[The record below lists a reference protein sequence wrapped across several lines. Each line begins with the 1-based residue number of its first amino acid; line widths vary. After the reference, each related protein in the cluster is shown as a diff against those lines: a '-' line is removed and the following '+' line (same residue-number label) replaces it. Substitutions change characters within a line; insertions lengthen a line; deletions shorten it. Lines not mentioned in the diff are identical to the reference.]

1 MTGAAFLGVR
11 RSYGGR
17 RWVTP
22 HAEPRL
28 AMAMAQ
34 RLGLPEL
41 VARLLVARGVGLE
54 EAENFLAP
62 TLRRDLPDPSHLL
75 DMDRAVDRLALALE
89 QGERIAIFGDYD
101 VDGATS
107 AALLSR
113 YLTAC
118 GGAVEVYV
126 PDRVAEGYGPNAP
139 ALLALAQRGAKVVV
153 TVDCGATAHAPL
165 AAAKEAGLDV
175 IVCDHHVGEPTL
187 PPAWAVVNPNRFDET
202 SPHRQMAAVGVAF
215 LMAVALNRRLR
226 QLGWFN
232 PNRPEPDLLR
242 ALDLV
247 ALGTVCDV
255 VPLTGVNRA
264 LVAQGL
270 KIIRS
275 RENVGMAALADVAG
289 LKETPDAWHLGFLL
303 GPRVNAGGRVGKAD
317 HGVRLLTSEDPALA
331 AKLAVELDGW
341 NGARKEIEAVV
352 LDQAIQT
359 VEGGNSGL
367 SHIAFAAGDGWHPG
381 VIGIVAARLKERFN
395 RPAIVVA
402 IEGGIA
408 KASCRSVSGVSIGD
422 AVIAAR
428 QAGLMMNG
436 GGHAMAA
443 GFTAEAGKLDEIAAF
458 LDARVAAAL
467 EDVEMAPELPIDGIL
482 DPAGADGALLELLAR
497 VGPYGAGNPE
507 PRFAL
512 AGVRVVR
519 AEPLGMDHVRCVLAG
534 SNGAKLSAVSWRSL
548 DQPVGQAL
556 MRAAGGTLHVAGTLR
571 ADTYKGR
578 DAARLTID
586 DVAEPV

>member
-1 MTGAAFLGVR
+1 MDEAAFLGVR
-11 RSYGGR
+11 RSFGGR

-22 HAEPRL
+22 PADSRL

-34 RLGLPEL
+34 QLGLPEL
-41 VARLLVARGVGLE
+41 VARLLVARGVGLD
-54 EAENFLAP
+54 EAEGFLNP

-75 DMDRAVDRLALALE
+75 DMDLAVDRLADALARS
-89 QGERIAIFGDYD
+89 ERIAIFGDYD

-118 GGAVEVYV
+118 GGEVEVYV

-139 ALLALAQRGAKVVV
+139 ALLALAGRGAKVVI
-153 TVDCGATAHAPL
+153 TVDCGATAHGPL
-165 AAAKEAGLDV
+165 AVAKEAGLDV
-175 IVCDHHVGEPTL
+175 IVCDHHVGEPVL

-226 QLGWFN
+226 QRGWFN
-232 PNRPEPDLLR
+232 AKRPEPDLLR

-270 KIIRS
+270 KIIRT
-275 RENVGMAALADVAG
+275 RENLGMAALADVAG

-317 HGVRLLTSEDPALA
+317 QGVRLLTCEDSAQA
-331 AKLAVELDGW
+331 ARLAVELDGW
-341 NGARKEIEAVV
+341 NGNRKEIEALV
-352 LDQAIQT
+352 LEQAIQV
-359 VEGGNSGL
+359 VEGGNAGL
-367 SHIAFAAGDGWHPG
+367 THIAFAAGDGWHPG

-395 RPAIVVA
+395 RPAVVVA
-402 IEGGIA
+402 IDGGIA
-408 KASCRSVSGVSIGD
+408 KASARSVTGVSIGD
-422 AVIAAR
+422 CVIAAR

-443 GFTAEAGKLDEIAAF
+443 GFTAEAGRLAEIAQF
-458 LDARVAAAL
+458 LEDRVAASVAGSDL
-467 EDVEMAPELPIDGIL
+467 APELAIDGLL
-482 DPAGADGALLELLAR
+482 DPAGADGALLELLSR
-497 VGPYGAGNPE
+497 VGPYGSGNPE

-512 AGVRVVR
+512 AGMRIVR
-519 AEPLGMDHVRCVLAG
+519 AEPLGLDHVRCVLAG
-534 SNGAKLSAVSWRSL
+534 SNGAKLSAVAWRSL
-548 DQPVGQAL
+548 DQPIGQAL
-556 MRAAGGTLHVAGTLR
+556 MRAAGGVLHVAGTLR
-571 ADTYKGR
+571 ADTYRGR

-586 DVAEPV
+586 DVAHPV